1 MKKSANQ
8 DASTSNNATIKS
20 PILAVRITR
29 QNRAK
34 VHLHQE
40 KESAPGQPS
49 WFFAFWCQLPHKV
62 SKCLFC
68 NNCDWWDQRDITN
81 VKLTCEMEKYKCKAS
96 HPLFEAPQEWH
107 ILAIDIP
114 WSKWKGN
121 LPVSPPWP
129 IRKSTKIMT
138 LNSPSPKKVAP
149 TLTQYD
155 PLFTITQLQRALH
168 MNCKLLKTHHMMK
181 EMKERTQPLLHFLL
195 PDHEAPKQAPSPKT
209 LSHGGWLPSH

>member
-1 MKKSANQ
+1 MKKSTNQ
-8 DASTSNNATIKS
+8 DASTSNNASIKS

-29 QNRAK
+29 QNGAK
-34 VHLHQE
+34 VIACSPR
-40 KESAPGQPS
+40 KKSAPDQPS
-49 WFFAFWCQLPHKV
+49 WIVAILAPIATQKYPSAF
-62 SKCLFC
+62 FC

-155 PLFTITQLQRALH
+155 PLSA
-168 MNCKLLKTHHMMK
+168 
-181 EMKERTQPLLHFLL
+181 
-195 PDHEAPKQAPSPKT
+195 HE
-209 LSHGGWLPSH
+209 L